1 MTMQIPKALLTRTDW
16 TKNDLESYKIYK
28 RNIAAELNKSD
39 SRIEWIFRTR
49 LPYQTYSTYP
59 GCDDWD
65 LFEWYWTAD
74 PVPGKV
80 LDKIIL
86 ELEQSGYNVEKTRS
100 RLKVYLPEGQTKVES
115 DRRKTPFKSAKRK
128 RDDFQR
134 NKEKIKQE
142 IITRLGADIENESF
156 NSIKW
161 INICNVAKEVLDE
174 LVEAVN
180 QHSKIFIAKVGDVT
194 RMSEQEAYIKPRY
207 YIVIRNRVEGKVN
220 KVVDAFKRN
229 LYINCLVVD
238 YQK

>member
-1 MTMQIPKALLTRTDW
+1 M
-16 TKNDLESYKIYK
+16 
-28 RNIAAELNKSD
+28 
-39 SRIEWIFRTR
+39 
-49 LPYQTYSTYP
+49 
-59 GCDDWD
+59 
-65 LFEWYWTAD
+65 FEWYWTAD

-128 RDDFQR
+128 RGDFQR

-174 LVEAVN
+174 VVEAIN
-180 QHSKIFIAKVGDVT
+180 QRSKIFIAKVGDVT
-194 RMSEQEAYIKPRY
+194 RMSEQEAYIKSRY
-207 YIVIRNRVEGKVN
+207 YIVIRNRVEGKIN